1 LQQLHAAKISSLQR
15 FASGGV
21 IRTCYSAL
29 GNGMQKITKAAI
41 MAAQNVSGFTFAS
54 MSKPSLPEIKFAS
67 LMSFVTTLA
76 VTLVLVSVN
85 YGWHSGFLTVWLRSW
100 LIAFVLVGLSIL
112 YVAPVL
118 RKWLAKK

>member
-1 LQQLHAAKISSLQR
+1 
-15 FASGGV
+15 
-21 IRTCYSAL
+21 
-29 GNGMQKITKAAI
+29 MQKKHESNYLCPC
-41 MAAQNVSGFTFAS
+41 M
-54 MSKPSLPEIKFAS
+54 KPGIHELKFAA

-85 YGWHSGFLTVWLRSW
+85 YGWRTGFIEVWLRSW

-118 RKWLAKK
+118 RKWLSSKK

>member
-1 LQQLHAAKISSLQR
+1 MYLLSGFKHRNAK
-15 FASGGV
+15 
-21 IRTCYSAL
+21 
-29 GNGMQKITKAAI
+29 NTKVAI
-41 MAAQNVSGFTFAS
+41 MAAQNVSGFTFVG

-85 YGWHSGFLTVWLRSW
+85 YGWHSGFFIVWLRSW